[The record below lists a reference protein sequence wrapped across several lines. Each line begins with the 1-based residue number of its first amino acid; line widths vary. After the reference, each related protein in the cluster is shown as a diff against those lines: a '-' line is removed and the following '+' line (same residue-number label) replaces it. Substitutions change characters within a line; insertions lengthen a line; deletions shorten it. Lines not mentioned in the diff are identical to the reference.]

1 MNGVR
6 DFLFS
11 KMKRLFYNFFFTQSS
26 GVILFSK
33 LNLKN
38 EAQCTKFLFFAS
50 TIIIYSIIKII
61 SLIKGDLP
69 WGTLRFGYPKFG
81 G

>member
-6 DFLFS
+6 DFFLSS
-11 KMKRLFYNFFFTQSS
+11 KMKRFYNFFFTQSS

-61 SLIKGDLP
+61 SLIKGVLP
-69 WGTLRFGYPKFG
+69 QGTLGFGYPQFG